1 LVHGDVR
8 AENVLLP
15 STESDLTQLTLIDFD
30 AARELKVALPVVLS
44 DRESA
49 SALAGDVRGFG
60 ELLYQA
66 ATGRKSADQPRL
78 ATGNAIFDALVLK
91 CLSSTPDVEDSYL
104 CLADQALWRDLQKAL
119 DAETR
124 DRVPPN
130 KRLSFWRRKFGR

>member
-1 LVHGDVR
+1 
-8 AENVLLP
+8 
-15 STESDLTQLTLIDFD
+15 
-30 AARELKVALPVVLS
+30 VVLS

-66 ATGRKSADQPRL
+66 ATGRKSEDQPRL

-91 CLSSTPDVEDSYL
+91 CLSSTPDVDDSYL

-119 DAETR
+119 DAEAR

-130 KRLSFWRRKFGR
+130 QRLSFWRRMFGR